1 MKKISIKTV
10 DGSRNEYVVEDGDV
24 FDMDKFSSYYGSAE
38 YVGIPIKDG
47 IKYFNKMNIVSIT
60 VTEI

>member
-24 FDMDKFSSYYGSAE
+24 FDIDKFASYYGSTE
-38 YVGIPIKDG
+38 YFGIPIKDG